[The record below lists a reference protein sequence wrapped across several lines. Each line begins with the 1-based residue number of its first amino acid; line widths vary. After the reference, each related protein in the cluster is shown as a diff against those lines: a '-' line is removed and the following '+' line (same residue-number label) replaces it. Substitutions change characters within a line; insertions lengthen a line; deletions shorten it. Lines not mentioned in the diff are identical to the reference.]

1 MGGRAILLD
10 VARRLNLSSC
20 PSGRRKYRGGDILSQ
35 GKLPGKSLVKREE
48 GKGEKSF
55 VFHTANYSIEFLT
68 FSGKMEPDATISH
81 FTDGMPEDGWR
92 FVSSF
97 KSPKNIMFFLKEG
110 RFCIITITSRTF
122 AAVVQILVT
131 PSFKSIS

>member
-1 MGGRAILLD
+1 
-10 VARRLNLSSC
+10 
-20 PSGRRKYRGGDILSQ
+20 
-35 GKLPGKSLVKREE
+35 
-48 GKGEKSF
+48 

-68 FSGKMEPDATISH
+68 FSGKMEPDAIVCY

-131 PSFKSIS
+131 PSFKSSS